1 LDFDFGIRR
10 IQFRGCGI
18 GALLVLLWGSQSVN
32 QMADHTW
39 TDNAMRCAAAR
50 VRDLRPF
57 ERYSWAHFRMQR
69 ERLTLNALYDLNWY
83 GVTA

>member
-1 LDFDFGIRR
+1 
-10 IQFRGCGI
+10 
-18 GALLVLLWGSQSVN
+18 
-32 QMADHTW
+32 MADHTW